1 VRAALISV
9 LLGVVGIGAIVAVA
23 STAGPPDGYA
33 RFSSSGVH
41 VYRPTALDVVAS
53 GGSSVVLNARGAEG
67 SVRIVK
73 SPARGRGSLSSVG
86 REALSSAGG
95 GGVVRDASEDVTGA
109 DAAREVVVED
119 AAGRAR
125 RTAVV
130 ARRDEDLYVLTV
142 SVRRGTP
149 DSVLDAQTVADS
161 FYLD

>member
-1 VRAALISV
+1 MRTALISV
-9 LLGVVGIGAIVAVA
+9 LLGVAGVGAIVAVA

-53 GGSSVVLNARGAEG
+53 GGSSVVLNARGSEG

-73 SPARGRGSLSSVG
+73 SAVRGGQALSSVG
-86 REALSSAGG
+86 REALGTG
-95 GGVVRDASEDVTGA
+95 DVVRDASEDVTGA

-119 AAGRAR
+119 PSGRAR

-130 ARRDEDLYVLTV
+130 ARRDDDLYVLTV

-149 DSVLDAQTVADS
+149 ESVLDAQTVVDS
-161 FYLD
+161 FYLE